1 MGFASRRSPSIPRE
15 SPSPNVWDSRQEGHP
30 LLSEWVSFLT
40 SGLVSTRALFKG
52 DAFIKG
58 FASISKRLVDSE
70 AARGLLRLPRWSAEQ
85 GRPVQKGSLASPS
98 HHDRLRLQLDDVH
111 RQLTY
116 TREIA
121 DFYRTHFRCL
131 QISPRTTWRSPSAMC
146 SAQHRH

>member
-1 MGFASRRSPSIPRE
+1 MA
-15 SPSPNVWDSRQEGHP
+15 
-30 LLSEWVSFLT
+30 
-40 SGLVSTRALFKG
+40 
-52 DAFIKG
+52 
-58 FASISKRLVDSE
+58 SE

-121 DFYRTHFRCL
+121 NFYRTHFRCL
-131 QISPRTTWRSPSAMC
+131 QISPRTTWRSTSAIEESLATTSYHLRGPSPT
-146 SAQHRH
+146 SHRVSSPDAAPPWSSFSNAAWIPVQAGLDPLHMTARVR